1 MNKQT
6 IAMFTSNMQH
16 HTIPPILHYS
26 IKDWYFLSRKNRNAE
41 ANLKSAKHHTQLPVM
56 PSDCQLDP
64 PMHRRNPSGT
74 STPIVAGDSHR
85 LSPQFMA
92 DPPDI
97 DDTDPDVIP
106 NQHGKFENAFDLS
119 SSFHE
124 AFETIFV

>member
-1 MNKQT
+1 MKKFARKSLNLN
-6 IAMFTSNMQH
+6 AMLQH
-16 HTIPPILHYS
+16 AHYATQFPR
-26 IKDWYFLSRKNRNAE
+26 ITLDYKRFLYSLFRPQNRNAE

-56 PSDCQLDP
+56 PSDCQLDQ

-74 STPIVAGDSHR
+74 STPIVAGDSRR

-106 NQHGKFENAFDLS
+106 NQHGKS
-119 SSFHE
+119 KE
-124 AFETIFV
+124 ASHFM

>member
-1 MNKQT
+1 
-6 IAMFTSNMQH
+6 MF
-16 HTIPPILHYS
+16 
-26 IKDWYFLSRKNRNAE
+26 YFSQNRNAE

-106 NQHGKFENAFDLS
+106 NQHGKSEK
-119 SSFHE
+119 
-124 AFETIFV
+124 FVFYFI

>member
-1 MNKQT
+1 
-6 IAMFTSNMQH
+6 MF
-16 HTIPPILHYS
+16 
-26 IKDWYFLSRKNRNAE
+26 YFIQNRNAE

-106 NQHGKFENAFDLS
+106 NQHGKSKMF
-119 SSFHE
+119 SFYWKIGKIQRNE
-124 AFETIFV
+124 LG

>member
-1 MNKQT
+1 
-6 IAMFTSNMQH
+6 
-16 HTIPPILHYS
+16 
-26 IKDWYFLSRKNRNAE
+26 
-41 ANLKSAKHHTQLPVM
+41 M

-106 NQHGKFENAFDLS
+106 NQHGKSKSFPFYEGEENRKKFTRVLCCLC
-119 SSFHE
+119 
-124 AFETIFV
+124 V

>member
-1 MNKQT
+1 
-6 IAMFTSNMQH
+6 
-16 HTIPPILHYS
+16 
-26 IKDWYFLSRKNRNAE
+26 
-41 ANLKSAKHHTQLPVM
+41 M

-106 NQHGKFENAFDLS
+106 NQHGE
-119 SSFHE
+119 
-124 AFETIFV
+124 